1 MHSAKMK
8 TVSYLTTQKQ
18 GLLGVKSDNRKIIE
32 SEVKRKKNCDNPG
45 ISGNYSNILL
55 E

>member
-1 MHSAKMK
+1 MK

-18 GLLGVKSDNRKIIE
+18 GLIGVKWDDRKIIE
-32 SEVKRKKNCDNPG
+32 SEMKRKKICGIPG